1 MKFQKQKCQDGALD
15 FTKLVH
21 RMALK
26 RTPSDDEI
34 NALAAKFLALWSS
47 GDVIRPWLRLHAEML
62 LALVQSGWSWA
73 AIARAMTMAGITYRT
88 GKPWTAD
95 WLQSEAY
102 RARLPLKGYRRRN
115 QTRSSQ
121 SLLTQTP
128 MPPAPPVSAQFI
140 KPYPSD
146 VAGEPEFQ
154 PARFIDWEV
163 RRSETDAPPA
173 DEQAAPIIRP
183 PSPTYDE
190 VMERLL
196 GKKPRS

>member
-1 MKFQKQKCQDGALD
+1 
-15 FTKLVH
+15 
-21 RMALK
+21 MALK

-73 AIARAMTMAGITYRT
+73 AIARAMTLAGITYRT

-115 QTRSSQ
+115 QTMSSQ
-121 SLLTQTP
+121 SLAAQTP
-128 MPPAPPVSAQFI
+128 MPSAPPESAQFI
-140 KPYPSD
+140 EPYPSD

-173 DEQAAPIIRP
+173 DKPAAPIIRP

-190 VMERLL
+190 VLERLL
-196 GKKPRS
+196 GKKSPP

>member
-1 MKFQKQKCQDGALD
+1 MTRLD
-15 FTKLVH
+15 FTKPVH
-21 RMALK
+21 HMALK

-34 NALAAKFLALWSS
+34 NALAARFLALWSS

-73 AIARAMTMAGITYRT
+73 AIARAMTLAGITYRT

-115 QTRSSQ
+115 QTMSSQ
-121 SLLTQTP
+121 GLAAQTP
-128 MPPAPPVSAQFI
+128 MPSAPPVSAQFI
-140 KPYPSD
+140 EPYPSD

-163 RRSETDAPPA
+163 RRLATDAPPA

-183 PSPTYDE
+183 PAPTYDE

-196 GKKPRS
+196 GKKSPS